1 MLDVTKHL
9 LSVNKI
15 QERVKIHDLI
25 LGEDDIHVEK
35 GEGEKAKSLYYTAS
49 AKTEALNP
57 SKLSQRTYC
66 AKKMKQGGVTLELFG
81 GRGNLTKAVYS
92 RFASKHYLVEEDIE
106 EVEEARK
113 ISNATV
119 FHANNLDWCNT
130 KLGEIGRLDLVD
142 FDAFGTIVPA
152 VRAFFANY
160 KVKSP
165 LIVTVTD
172 GYATHIHFK
181 FRDPRALADD
191 LIQHGYP
198 VIPKSGMNASVFFG
212 HVLKTL
218 FVHFGKTNNFSVEQ
232 LNTTTGKGAN
242 SGPIRTAGKN
252 TVYSGYILRPTKPLS
267 VNDDDE

>member
-1 MLDVTKHL
+1 MLDTTKYL
-9 LSVNKI
+9 LQVNNLI
-15 QERVKIHDLI
+15 TRVKIHEVI
-25 LGEDDIHVEK
+25 LGEDDEQIIQADDK
-35 GEGEKAKSLYYTAS
+35 DKLYYTSS

-57 SKLSQRTYC
+57 SKLTQRMVC
-66 AKKMKQGGVTLELFG
+66 AKRMRKDGVTLELFG
-81 GRGNLTKAVYS
+81 GRGMLTKAVYS

-113 ISNATV
+113 ISNTAV
-119 FHANNLDWCNT
+119 FHSNNLDWCNT

-160 KVKSP
+160 KVTAP

-191 LIQHGYP
+191 LLQHGYP
-198 VIPKSGMNASVFFG
+198 VIPKSGMNASVFFS
-212 HVLKTL
+212 HVLRVL
-218 FVHFGKTNNFSVEQ
+218 FEHIGKTDNFTVEQ
-232 LNTTTGKGAN
+232 INTTTGKGAN

-252 TVYSGYILRPTKPLS
+252 TVYSGFMLRPSKPLS
-267 VNDDDE
+267 VNDDDD